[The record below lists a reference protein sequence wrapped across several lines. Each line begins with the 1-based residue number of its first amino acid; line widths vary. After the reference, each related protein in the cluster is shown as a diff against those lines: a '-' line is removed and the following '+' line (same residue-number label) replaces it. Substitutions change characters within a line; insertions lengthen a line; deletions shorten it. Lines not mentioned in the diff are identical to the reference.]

1 MTSRSERSSLIS
13 GMKRRAKST
22 NDTIPSKTRVLS
34 FVLVAKSIERTSLAL
49 LESKAQSVWCVVCGW
64 PREVTVMSHL
74 KKKISYGGRFIFCS
88 FLELRIHLITGS
100 RSSSS
105 SVELFSQ

>member
-1 MTSRSERSSLIS
+1 MTSRSERSSLMS

-64 PREVTVMSHL
+64 PREVRVMSHL
-74 KKKISYGGRFIFCS
+74 KKKLVTVGASFFVRFWNS
-88 FLELRIHLITGS
+88 GS
-100 RSSSS
+100 T
-105 SVELFSQ
+105 

>member
-1 MTSRSERSSLIS
+1 VTSRSERSSLIS
-13 GMKRRAKST
+13 GMKRHAKST

-74 KKKISYGGRFIFCS
+74 KKKLVTVGASFFVRFWNS
-88 FLELRIHLITGS
+88 GS
-100 RSSSS
+100 T
-105 SVELFSQ
+105 